1 MSEKDRARMNTDKKR
16 GTILTLV
23 NNTIIADLNH
33 KCKHMDVARHVSSTL
48 SRNCLN
54 DFKNSS
60 VFFFLITTVLI
71 SLTNQ
76 NTIFMHTSSC
86 FM

>member
-23 NNTIIADLNH
+23 NNISITDLNH
-33 KCKHMDVARHVSSTL
+33 KCKHMDAAHHASSTL

-54 DFKNSS
+54 DFKHCT
-60 VFFFLITTVLI
+60 VFFFPNNVRVNFLDKPEDNIHAH
-71 SLTNQ
+71 Q
-76 NTIFMHTSSC
+76 
-86 FM
+86 